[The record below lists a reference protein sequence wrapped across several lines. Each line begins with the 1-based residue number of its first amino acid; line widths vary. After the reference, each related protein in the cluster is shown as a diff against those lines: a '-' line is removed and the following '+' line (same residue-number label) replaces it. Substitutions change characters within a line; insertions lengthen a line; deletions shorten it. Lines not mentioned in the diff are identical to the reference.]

1 MRAVLV
7 EEVLARAGSGWMGS
21 SSSEMFARLC
31 MLSRDFR
38 QFSVYIILFRRRMT
52 FPQALASPQICFVPS
67 RSFHICS
74 PDPMKELVIVLH
86 SI

>member
-31 MLSRDFR
+31 MLLRDIR

-52 FPQALASPQICFVPS
+52 FGVGPRHLRLRRSASCLPD
-67 RSFHICS
+67 RSTS
-74 PDPMKELVIVLH
+74 VLLTP
-86 SI
+86 